1 MKIKKGD
8 IIISLSLLLLSIVM
22 AFGISNNSP
31 KTSGKIVRIEHNS
44 ELYGEFSL
52 NEDKVIEIDDGVHY
66 NKVVIKDGEA
76 YMEEANCRDQICT
89 QMPPISING
98 ETIICL
104 PNRVFLE
111 VIDTDQ
117 SNDDGIDRISR

>member
-8 IIISLSLLLLSIVM
+8 IIISIGLLLLSMLM
-22 AFGISNNSP
+22 AFGISNSKP
-31 KTSGKIVRIEHNS
+31 KTNGRILRVEQNS
-44 ELYGEFSL
+44 ELYGEYSL
-52 NEDKVIEIDDGVHY
+52 DEDREIVIDDGVHY
-66 NKVVIKDGEA
+66 NKIVIKDGKA

-89 QMPPISING
+89 HMPAISING

-111 VIDTDQ
+111 VVDNSVT
-117 SNDDGIDRISR
+117 DDGIDKINR

>member
-22 AFGISNNSP
+22 AFGISNSRP

>member
-22 AFGISNNSP
+22 AFGISNSRP

-66 NKVVIKDGEA
+66 NKVVIKDGKA

-89 QMPPISING
+89 HMPPISING

-117 SNDDGIDRISR
+117 SNDNGIDKISR

>member
-1 MKIKKGD
+1 MKIKRGD

-22 AFGISNNSP
+22 AFGISNSRP